1 MPIGKVDSKSFQT
14 AQQANPFLRLSVP
27 GAAAAATAG
36 GGGGGPHSPT
46 SGRDSTDGAESAAA
60 ELWRELGG
68 SQDTVSRCVYMCVC
82 VLCLPSGMVITC
94 LFCGKH
100 VHCHHCQQPGVYKL
114 IQHSHCVHGMVC
126 HGVLQILAVALLCI
140 L

>member
-82 VLCLPSGMVITC
+82 VC
-94 LFCGKH
+94 
-100 VHCHHCQQPGVYKL
+100 
-114 IQHSHCVHGMVC
+114 CVCPQVWLSPVC
-126 HGVLQILAVALLCI
+126 SVVSMFIVTTASSQVSTS
-140 L
+140 